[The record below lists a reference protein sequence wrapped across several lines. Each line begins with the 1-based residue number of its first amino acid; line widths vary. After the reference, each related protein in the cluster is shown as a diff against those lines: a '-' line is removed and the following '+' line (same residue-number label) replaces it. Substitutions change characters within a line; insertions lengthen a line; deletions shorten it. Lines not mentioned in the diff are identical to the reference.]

1 MNDEENNAHLAV
13 AAVLILWAAA
23 LLIHLVTSSKP

>member
-23 LLIHLVTSSKP
+23 LLLHLILVTRP